1 MPTTPPGAVLPGTL
15 ELLILRALGTGER
28 HGLGIARRIQQ
39 MTRGVF
45 DVKAGSLFPALHR
58 MERAGWLRSAWDTT
72 DDGRRARFYELTA
85 AGRRQLETETRHW
98 RRVVGAL
105 GQALKASS

>member
-1 MPTTPPGAVLPGTL
+1 MSTAPPGTVLPGTL
-15 ELLILRALGTGER
+15 ELLVLRALATGEL

-39 MTRGVF
+39 MTRDVF

-58 MERAGWLRSAWDTT
+58 MERAGWLRSAWDQT

-85 AGRRQLETETRHW
+85 AGRRQLGAETQHW
-98 RRVVGAL
+98 RKVIGAL
-105 GQALKASS
+105 THALRGTP